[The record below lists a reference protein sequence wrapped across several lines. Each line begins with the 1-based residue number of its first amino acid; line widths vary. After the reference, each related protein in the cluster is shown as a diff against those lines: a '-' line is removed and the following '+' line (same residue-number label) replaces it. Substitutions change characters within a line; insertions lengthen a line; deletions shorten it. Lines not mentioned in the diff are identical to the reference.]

1 MWLRMAEANCVLFYC
16 GVPMWN
22 VPRSRELLTNECVFQ
37 LAQLKNS
44 GAKARSEKSAVEPKW
59 LTGELNKIR
68 SAVVDLKNWKTKGK
82 FDTIEIQAV
91 LQAITRVV
99 KYDCRNRA
107 LRSDSSV
114 SECLVELRAH
124 TDWLDGKPRAKIE
137 ARIELLDAL
146 MRASNAS
153 AEL

>member
-1 MWLRMAEANCVLFYC
+1 M
-16 GVPMWN
+16 
-22 VPRSRELLTNECVFQ
+22 
-37 LAQLKNS
+37 AQLKNS
-44 GAKARSEKSAVEPKW
+44 GAKANSKKCAVEPKW
-59 LTGELNKIR
+59 LSGELDKIR

-82 FDTIEIQAV
+82 FDTVEFQTV

-99 KYDCRNRA
+99 KYDCRNGAR
-107 LRSDSSV
+107 RSDSSV

-124 TDWLDGKPRAKIE
+124 THWLDGKPRAKIE